1 MKIQKFK
8 QQQKSK
14 QYTPKKFQFRN
25 FSHNHIYTIK
35 DSSLKNSISHKY
47 NNKIPAGSRIF
58 SSKIL
63 SLNKDPNLNLKFKI
77 NNDSNTFKISAKNY
91 QKIRNLNSIETL
103 FGNKVKIKQLK
114 IFNEE
119 NKNKIKNDSK
129 YKLLNPKFG
138 YINKT
143 GNF

>member
-1 MKIQKFK
+1 M
-8 QQQKSK
+8 
-14 QYTPKKFQFRN
+14 
-25 FSHNHIYTIK
+25 
-35 DSSLKNSISHKY
+35 
-47 NNKIPAGSRIF
+47 
-58 SSKIL
+58 
-63 SLNKDPNLNLKFKI
+63 NLKFKI

-103 FGNKVKIKQLK
+103 FDNKVKIKPLK

-119 NKNKIKNDSK
+119 NKNKIKNYSK

-143 GNF
+143 VNRKKINNIFKRKSAGKKRIVINLIPQDKKLLRNLYKS